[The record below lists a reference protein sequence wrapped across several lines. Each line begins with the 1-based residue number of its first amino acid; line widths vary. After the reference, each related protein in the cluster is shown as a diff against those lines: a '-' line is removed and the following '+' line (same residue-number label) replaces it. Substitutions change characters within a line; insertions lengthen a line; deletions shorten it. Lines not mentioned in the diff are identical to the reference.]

1 VVRHAAGTPPGVARR
16 AAWCGR
22 RRGRAHARAGLSD
35 PSALR
40 CAALPSS
47 LVGPLCHSTCLRVRL
62 YGSTSTAAL
71 RPCIQL
77 YESTYSGCTCGH
89 LARILVCCLLCRSV
103 VCCTC
108 TTVHHSSRTWNLEST
123 GGTWQAILRTSAVVR
138 WLPAVTRPAAAAPAA
153 RSGQECSLLV
163 RPAPCCRE
171 LRERAARVQPY

>member
-16 AAWCGR
+16 LVWTPPRPRPCAR
-22 RRGRAHARAGLSD
+22 RPLRSIRAQMRR
-35 PSALR
+35 SALVPR
-40 CAALPSS
+40 RAT
-47 LVGPLCHSTCLRVRL
+47 LCHSTCLRVRL

-89 LARILVCCLLCRSV
+89 LARICCLLCRSV